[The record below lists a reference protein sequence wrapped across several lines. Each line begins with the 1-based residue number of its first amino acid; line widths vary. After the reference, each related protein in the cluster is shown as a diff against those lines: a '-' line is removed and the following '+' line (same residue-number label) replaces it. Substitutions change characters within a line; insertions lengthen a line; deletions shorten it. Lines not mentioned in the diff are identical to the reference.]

1 MKASPSPRSVRLNIS
16 SPIKIVYMPAQEMS
30 RKKWKESD
38 RLIKRLTKL
47 EYTFR
52 RPEEQREEFYIQTP

>member
-1 MKASPSPRSVRLNIS
+1 
-16 SPIKIVYMPAQEMS
+16 MPAQEMS

-38 RLIKRLTKL
+38 RLIKL

-52 RPEEQREEFYIQTP
+52 RPEEQHEEFYIQTP